1 MDDSAARLLAFI
13 AANAM
18 LAGPVIG
25 LLTLAESLVVIGL
38 FVPATALMIAIG
50 GLMGSGILA
59 PAPVIAWAVL
69 GAMAGDWISYGL
81 GRRIG
86 PSAYRRWPLRQHR
99 PMVARA
105 RLFFRRF
112 GFASIFLGRFLG
124 LVRATVPLVA
134 GVLRMDHRLFQLA
147 NVGSAILW
155 VPLLFAPGYFAARTW
170 GTDDMMDVRWLM
182 GLGLALAVLP
192 LVGGWLT
199 SRIASRRRAQRRIS
213 SLQP

>member
-1 MDDSAARLLAFI
+1 MDDNAARLLAFI
-13 AANAM
+13 AANAA
-18 LAGPVIG
+18 LAGPIIG
-25 LLTLAESLVVIGL
+25 LLALAESMVVIGL

-50 GLMGSGILA
+50 GLMGSDILA

-69 GAMAGDWISYGL
+69 GAMIGDWISYGL
-81 GRRIG
+81 GRKIG
-86 PSAYRRWPLRQHR
+86 PAAYRRWPLRQHR

-124 LVRATVPLVA
+124 PVRATVPLVA

-147 NVGSAILW
+147 NIGSAILW
-155 VPLLFAPGYFAARTW
+155 VPLLFAPGYFAVRTL
-170 GTDDMMDVRWLM
+170 GAKDMIDMRWLT
-182 GLGLALAVLP
+182 GVGLALAVLP

-199 SRIASRRRAQRRIS
+199 SRILSRRRAQRRTS
-213 SLQP
+213 SLQS